1 MYLTIFLGS
10 MLVYVLVNR
19 LGHLLIQP
27 LQNFRWAANMYVPLG
42 MTRPSRTESEIGS
55 AFSTIM
61 HVLSVFQFHLLKLF
75 LLKIEL
81 LCLKIL
87 ELGKLKG

>member
-55 AFSTIM
+55 AFST
-61 HVLSVFQFHLLKLF
+61 HA
-75 LLKIEL
+75 
-81 LCLKIL
+81 CP
-87 ELGKLKG
+87 